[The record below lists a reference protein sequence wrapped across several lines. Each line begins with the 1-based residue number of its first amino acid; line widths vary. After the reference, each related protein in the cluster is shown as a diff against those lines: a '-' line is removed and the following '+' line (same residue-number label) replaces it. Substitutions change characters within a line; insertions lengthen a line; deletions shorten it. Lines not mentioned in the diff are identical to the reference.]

1 MGGQRATSTLPGAI
15 EMGGPVANLC
25 FDERHLARLF
35 MAAGSHLFAIHLN
48 VRKAALGTLA

>member
-25 FDERHLARLF
+25 FDGRHLARLF